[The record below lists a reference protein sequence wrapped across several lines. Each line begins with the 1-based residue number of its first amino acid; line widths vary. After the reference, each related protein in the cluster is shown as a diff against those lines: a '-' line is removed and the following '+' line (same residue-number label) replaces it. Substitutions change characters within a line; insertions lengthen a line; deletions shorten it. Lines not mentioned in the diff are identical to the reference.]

1 MPQLTITDMFATDA
15 DGMRTVTGS
24 CNGVVRRISM
34 PIAELEHLT
43 FEDAQARFI
52 EEFRKLL
59 ALDPKP
65 YPLPFSEFTVE
76 I

>member
-1 MPQLTITDMFATDA
+1 MPQLTITDIFATDA

-24 CNGVVRRISM
+24 CNGVVRRISV
-34 PIAELEHLT
+34 PILELERLT
-43 FEDAQARFI
+43 FEEAQARFI
-52 EEFRKLL
+52 AEFRKLL
-59 ALDPKP
+59 ELDPKP

>member
-1 MPQLTITDMFATDA
+1 MPQLTITDIFATDA

-34 PIAELEHLT
+34 PIAELERLT
-43 FEDAQARFI
+43 FEESQARFI
-52 EEFRKLL
+52 AEFRKLL
-59 ALDPKP
+59 DADPKP

>member
-1 MPQLTITDMFATDA
+1 MPQLTITDIFATDA

-24 CNGVVRRISM
+24 CNGVVRRISV
-34 PIAELEHLT
+34 PILELERLT
-43 FEDAQARFI
+43 FEAAQARFI

-65 YPLPFSEFTVE
+65 YPLPFTEITVE
-76 I
+76 L

>member
-1 MPQLTITDMFATDA
+1 MPQLTITDIFATDA

-34 PIAELEHLT
+34 PIEEIERLT
-43 FEDAQARFI
+43 FEESQARFI
-52 EEFRKLL
+52 AEFRKLL
-59 ALDPKP
+59 ELDPKP